1 VSGANRH
8 LWRVSR
14 EFARQTEA
22 FAASAT
28 LRAPDVTDRIVEAL
42 GAHAGGRVL
51 DLACGPGLM
60 TRVLGRQA
68 SRVVGVDVTRET
80 LYKARAGCA
89 ADALSNAHFV
99 RAIAERVP
107 LASASFDAGVVRL
120 ALHHFERPVGVL
132 SEVRRILRPG
142 GRLAVLDIL
151 TDPDPATARL
161 HNSIE
166 RLRDP
171 SHTSFY
177 APDALVADLAA
188 AGFRVADPE
197 LWETPRSF
205 SDWARVIADEVRM
218 DALEDVLRELARA
231 GVSAGIQLREQD
243 GELFF
248 TYRWGLF
255 LADAESP
262 DPAGA
267 LQP

>member
-1 VSGANRH
+1 VA
-8 LWRVSR
+8 
-14 EFARQTEA
+14 E
-22 FAASAT
+22 
-28 LRAPDVTDRIVEAL
+28 RIPL
-42 GAHAGGRVL
+42 
-51 DLACGPGLM
+51 
-60 TRVLGRQA
+60 
-68 SRVVGVDVTRET
+68 
-80 LYKARAGCA
+80 
-89 ADALSNAHFV
+89 ADASV
-99 RAIAERVP
+99 D
-107 LASASFDAGVVRL
+107 ASVVRL
-120 ALHHFERPVGVL
+120 ALHHFERPAVVL

-205 SDWARVIADEVRM
+205 EDWARIIADEVRM
-218 DALEDVLRELARA
+218 AALEDVLRELARA
-231 GVSAGIQLREQD
+231 GISAGIHLREQD

-255 LADAESP
+255 VADA
-262 DPAGA
+262 
-267 LQP
+267 